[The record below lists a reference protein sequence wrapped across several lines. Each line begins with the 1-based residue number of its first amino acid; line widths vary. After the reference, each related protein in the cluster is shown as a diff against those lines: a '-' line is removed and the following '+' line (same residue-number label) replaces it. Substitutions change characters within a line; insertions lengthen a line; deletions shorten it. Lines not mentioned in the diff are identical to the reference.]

1 MTESKLSPRHEARMV
16 QLVFPSDTNQYGVLF
31 GGVAVAWM
39 DQVAYVCAARW
50 CRERNVTA
58 HIDAVNFER
67 SVPVGATVELIARLK
82 GTGRSSM
89 KIEVEMWA
97 ERLDTDEDP
106 FLVVRGDFV
115 MVAVNEDGKPTPVPP
130 FISEESRF
138 GD

>member
-1 MTESKLSPRHEARMV
+1 MV

-58 HIDAVNFER
+58 HIDAVDFKR

-82 GTGRSSM
+82 STGRTSM

-97 ERLDTDEDP
+97 ELLDTDEEP
-106 FLVVRGDFV
+106 YLVVRGEFV
-115 MVAVNEDGKPTPVPP
+115 MVAVDENGTPTNVPAFKP
-130 FISEESRF
+130 
-138 GD
+138 G